1 MIVECHQFTNTINL
15 LPTIKS
21 GDSITK
27 VVILQQYNLQN
38 DHLSIQPIKHYNLHT
53 ELSSMIQPTSIKQ
66 THNHHAKL
74 KPLKL
79 CFVDVKQNK
88 KPTLQTQK
96 IPMTPLVQACTISHY
111 LLFSL
116 LSPQLLHIVHKLLF
130 PSQQFFLPFPQLTFP
145 FEALVKM
152 SCCRISAT

>member
-1 MIVECHQFTNTINL
+1 MLFRS
-15 LPTIKS
+15 IKS

-38 DHLSIQPIKHYNLHT
+38 DHLSIQPTKQYNLHT
-53 ELSSMIQPTSIKQ
+53 ELSSMIQPTSTKQ
-66 THNHHAKL
+66 THNHHARPKSL
-74 KPLKL
+74 KF

-111 LLFSL
+111 LLSSL
-116 LSPQLLHIVHKLLF
+116 LSP
-130 PSQQFFLPFPQLTFP
+130 
-145 FEALVKM
+145 
-152 SCCRISAT
+152 